1 MAAKSGG
8 GSSSGF
14 RGIRPGA
21 GDIGPHN
28 FKEHFDR
35 DIIDYVRED
44 VRLSTLQR
52 KLVRENNTLVSHA
65 LACQVSTNIHSLIC
79 EIFFPFE
86 RKIPIPISSITLN
99 LLATSHCISNI
110 YWQMFV

>member
-8 GSSSGF
+8 GPSSGF

-65 LACQVSTNIHSLIC
+65 LACQVSINVHEKFSLVC
-79 EIFFPFE
+79 DAKYFFPMNEKFLFQ
-86 RKIPIPISSITLN
+86 SL
-99 LLATSHCISNI
+99 
-110 YWQMFV
+110 Q

>member
-8 GSSSGF
+8 GPSSGF

-65 LACQVSTNIHSLIC
+65 LACQVRTYFDLPSLRKKILFHSL
-79 EIFFPFE
+79 
-86 RKIPIPISSITLN
+86 
-99 LLATSHCISNI
+99 
-110 YWQMFV
+110 Q